1 MTLYDIIEEKSDR
14 PPYFSRRIAAIPNG
28 DPLPQNT
35 GRDFTWV
42 RTRFAISEDEARHVV
57 NSMLKAKC

>member
-28 DPLPQNT
+28 DPLPQNEH
-35 GRDFTWV
+35 RDFTWE
-42 RTRFAISEDEARHVV
+42 RTRFAVSEDEAKHIV
-57 NSMLKAKC
+57 NIALNAKC